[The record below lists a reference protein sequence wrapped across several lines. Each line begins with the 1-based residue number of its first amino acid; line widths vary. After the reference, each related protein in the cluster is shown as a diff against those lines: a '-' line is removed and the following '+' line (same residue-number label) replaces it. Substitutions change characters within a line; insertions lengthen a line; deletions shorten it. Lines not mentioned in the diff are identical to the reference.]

1 MRNLRKERDTLGE
14 VEVEAGALYG
24 AQTAR
29 ALANFPISGWKMP
42 EMFLA
47 SLVLI
52 KKAYAIANA
61 QAGLLSENVSRA
73 IVLAC
78 DQVLKGQLWEQFPV
92 DVFQTGSGTSTNM
105 NVNEVLA
112 HLASEALTGQ
122 GKTGA
127 SVHPNDHVNLG
138 QSSNDTVPSA
148 ARLMAL
154 EQCLKFLLPA
164 VRQVVATLDTLARRY
179 TRTVTLGRTH
189 LVDAVP
195 TTYGRVFSAW
205 QERLTAALSRV
216 EREALNSQRLPLG
229 GTALGSGLGGHVQ
242 ASLKA
247 CALLQEWTGFDLKLM
262 ANPSVGIQAWDD
274 LLALAESLAH
284 LARVLLAV
292 SQDLRWRASGPYGGL
307 GELLLPAVQPG
318 SSLMPGKVNPV
329 IPEAVAQVCLQVAG
343 LAHACALSTSLAQL
357 DLFHGGPLVVW
368 NVHTMI
374 KLMERGCLVLVER
387 CLSGLSVNE
396 ERCRQLASR
405 SPALATA
412 LAASL
417 GYEQAAAVVRLAQ
430 ERSLS
435 LVEAGRQLGVPE
447 RALAALQDLESLAGL

>member
-1 MRNLRKERDTLGE
+1 MGDFRKERDTLGE

-29 ALANFPISGWKMP
+29 ALGNFPISGWQMP
-42 EMFLA
+42 EIFLGK
-47 SLVLI
+47 LVLI
-52 KKAYAIANA
+52 KKAYAIANR
-61 QAGLLSENVSRA
+61 QAGLLSESVSRA
-73 IVLAC
+73 ILLAC
-78 DQVLKGQLWEQFPV
+78 DRVLEGHLWGHFPV
-92 DVFQTGSGTSTNM
+92 DIFQTGSGTSTNM

-112 HLASEALTGQ
+112 HLASESLQAEGEKN
-122 GKTGA
+122 G

-154 EQCLKFLLPA
+154 EQCQRQLIPA
-164 VRQVVATLDTLARRY
+164 VQRVVEALDTLAQRY
-179 TRTVTLGRTH
+179 ARTVTLGRTH

-205 QERLTAALSRV
+205 RERLSSALGRV
-216 EREALNSQRLPLG
+216 ERDASFLSRLPLG
-229 GTALGSGLGGHVQ
+229 GTALGSRLGGNAQ
-242 ASLKA
+242 ASLRA
-247 CALLQEWTGFDLKLM
+247 CSLLQEWTGFHLELM

-274 LLALAESLAH
+274 LLALAESIGH
-284 LARVLLAV
+284 LASVLLAI

-343 LAHACALSTSLAQL
+343 LAHTCSLSNSLTQL

-368 NVHTMI
+368 NTYTLI
-374 KLMERGCLVLVER
+374 KLMERGCQVFVER
-387 CLSGLSVNE
+387 CLSGLSVDE

-412 LAASL
+412 LARSL

-430 ERSLS
+430 ERSFS
-435 LVEAGRQLGVPE
+435 LVEAGRQMGISE
-447 RALAALQDLESLAGL
+447 EALAALGDLETLAGL